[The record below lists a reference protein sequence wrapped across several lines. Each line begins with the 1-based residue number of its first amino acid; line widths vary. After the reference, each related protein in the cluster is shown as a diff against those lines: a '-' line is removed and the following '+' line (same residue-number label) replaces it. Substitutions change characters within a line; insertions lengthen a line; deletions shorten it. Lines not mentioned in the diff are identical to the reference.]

1 MSEVQDLDPSVS
13 DNLSVLPPPG
23 GAARQPKQGPG
34 RARLSWLALLLIGVA
49 LLMTCA
55 ALEII
60 VRVMSVKPPGTG
72 IICAPLPGTT
82 LPTLDKP
89 AGGFRVVVL
98 GNPEVEGADIPTD
111 QRAFRA
117 LAIRYQT
124 TWVSPYEII
133 ETCPAAASPADM
145 YEAYQ
150 QSRLFHPDLV
160 VAVLTPDSIET
171 LHPDLSNEARYYTF
185 QGNALAVVSRSQWA
199 APPGT
204 RRGLF
209 QFAEGPSALA
219 RGLDRA
225 LVQHRDEIPQAGR
238 YEAYYDDPRYVQAW
252 PIYEALMAGLRDA
265 AQADGA
271 AFAVMIAPDA
281 YAIYPEWYYQQHP
294 EMQAHH
300 DLFDATKLERH
311 MEQSLDRWS
320 IPYISLTPFL
330 QATAGTYPVINENGQ
345 WTVDGSLTAI
355 EALDS
360 WFRRMGWIPAGG

>member
-1 MSEVQDLDPSVS
+1 MSGVEELDPS
-13 DNLSVLPPPG
+13 LLPPPG
-23 GAARQPKQGPG
+23 GAAQPPKQRRRRG
-34 RARLSWLALLLIGVA
+34 RISWLALILIGVA
-49 LLMTCA
+49 LVIMCA

-60 VRVMSVKPPGTG
+60 VRVVGVKPPGNG
-72 IICAPLPGTT
+72 IACSPLPGIA
-82 LPTLDKP
+82 LPALEKP

-98 GNPEVEGADIPTD
+98 GNPVAEAADIPAD
-111 QRAFRA
+111 QRTFRA
-117 LAIRYQT
+117 LALRYQA
-124 TWVSPYEII
+124 TWPSPYEII
-133 ETCPAAASPADM
+133 EICPTAASPADM

-150 QSRLFHPDLV
+150 QSRLFDPDIV
-160 VAVLTPDSIET
+160 IAVLTPVSIEA
-171 LHPDLSNEARYYTF
+171 LHPDLSNQARYYTF

-204 RRGLF
+204 RRGPF

-225 LVQHRDEIPQAGR
+225 LMRNRGQIPQAGR

-252 PIYEALMAGLRDA
+252 PIFEALMAGLRDA

-271 AFAVMIAPDA
+271 TFAVVIAPDA
-281 YAIYPEWYYQQHP
+281 YAVYPEWYYQQHP
-294 EMQAHH
+294 DMEAHH
-300 DLFDATKLERH
+300 ELFDATKIERR

-330 QATAGTYPVINENGQ
+330 QATAASYPVISEQNGQ
-345 WTVDGSLTAI
+345 WTIDGNLTAI

-360 WFRRMGWIPAGG
+360 WFRRMGWVPAGN